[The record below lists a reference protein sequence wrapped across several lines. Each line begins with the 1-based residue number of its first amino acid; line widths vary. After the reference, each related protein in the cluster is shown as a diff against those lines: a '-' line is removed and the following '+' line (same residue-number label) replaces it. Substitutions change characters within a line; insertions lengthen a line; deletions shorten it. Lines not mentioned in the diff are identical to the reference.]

1 MIRRDVTAVLSLSL
15 VFFLSDCGLLRR
27 DSSDKAEQHHAFI
40 AYWPPKGGDQ
50 NLRLA
55 IKDNIDM
62 KGVTTTAGSEYLSK
76 HGRPAKKDAACLA
89 GARQRGVT
97 IVGKTNLSEFA
108 LSPSGYNE
116 YFGTPR
122 SPLKESRKLIP
133 GGSSCGSAVAV
144 ARGYADVS
152 FGTDTAGSVRVP
164 AACCGVVGLKTTK
177 GLVPLSGLYPVEPQH
192 LDTVGPLA
200 RDVAHTAQGM
210 DLLESGFSGKYEAA
224 KAARPNGGGIRVG
237 RLRLKG
243 TNKQI
248 DRAVDDALAV
258 SGFQVIELGED
269 FAKSWETAKEDGYTV
284 AAGGAWISDQ
294 QYQSNVEVT
303 ARTKAVILAG
313 RVSYPDKYR
322 EALSHRKPWQR
333 TLRAVFTKV
342 DFIAVPTMQDTPPAI
357 PIDLRIGILE
367 LFMLKLQN
375 TAPVNFAGNPALAM
389 PIPLRHGS
397 VEVTSLQL
405 IGKPNS
411 EAELLNAGRL
421 VEESVKKNHPWITM
435 PHIGWWWEDKKRT
448 D

>member
-1 MIRRDVTAVLSLSL
+1 MIRRNVTAALGLFSV
-15 VFFLSDCGLLRR
+15 VFLSDCGLLPRF
-27 DSSDKAEQHHAFI
+27 SSEKAVQHHAFI
-40 AYWPPKGGDQ
+40 AYWPPKEGDQ

-55 IKDNIDM
+55 IKDNIDV
-62 KGVTTTAGSEYLSK
+62 KGVTTTAGSEYLFK
-76 HGRPAKKDAACLA
+76 HGRPAKKDATCLS
-89 GARQRGVT
+89 GARQHGVT

-177 GLVPLSGLYPVEPQH
+177 GLVPLNGIYPVEPQH

-200 RDVAHTAQGM
+200 RDIAHTAQGM
-210 DLLESGFSGKYEAA
+210 DLLESGFIGKYEEA
-224 KAARPNGGGIRVG
+224 KGAKPNASGIRVG

-248 DRAVDDALAV
+248 DRAVDEALAV
-258 SGFQVIELGED
+258 SGFQVVELGED
-269 FAKSWETAKEDGYTV
+269 FAKRWETAKEDGYTV
-284 AAGGAWISDQ
+284 AAGGAWNSDK
-294 QYQSNVEVT
+294 QYQSSPQV
-303 ARTKAVILAG
+303 APRTKAVLLAG
-313 RVSYPDKYR
+313 RLDYPDKYR
-322 EALSHRKPWQR
+322 AALAHRAVWQR
-333 TLRAVFTKV
+333 TLKTVFTKV
-342 DFIAVPTMQDTPPAI
+342 DFIALPTLQDTPPAI
-357 PIDLRIGILE
+357 PVNLRIGILE
-367 LFMLKLQN
+367 LFILKLQN

-389 PIPLRHGS
+389 PIPLRHDS
-397 VEVTSLQL
+397 VSVTSLQL
-405 IGKPNS
+405 VGKPKS

-421 VEESVKKNHPWITM
+421 VEASVKRNHPWITL
-435 PHIGWWWEDKKRT
+435 PHIGWWWEDQKAG